1 MENDQILEKNL
12 KTIEHGAS
20 GLRIFSAIFRVLA
33 VVCAITLGLFFFGPG
48 QVEDQTLGAFAQEYQ
63 PFISHLVECV
73 LLAVVCELASNAFGS
88 IAALTR
94 ENQGLV

>member
-1 MENDQILEKNL
+1 MDNDQILEKNL
-12 KTIEHGAS
+12 KNIEQGAS

-33 VVCAITLGLFFFGPG
+33 VVCAITLGLFFFGTG

-63 PFISHLVECV
+63 PIISHLVECV
-73 LLAVVCELASNAFGS
+73 LLGWVCELASKAFDS

-94 ENQGLV
+94 ENKGLV